1 MKKTPPPPPAAL
13 LVSYRILLG
22 IAGLLALALIGG
34 SLYALFRGPPEAAE
48 APPAGETV
56 YSGGQI
62 RAVTAG
68 PAPATVVLSIAFPYP
83 PGDREFSGELY
94 SHIEDFQA
102 QAVSYFASLSA
113 PELRQAGESA
123 VKEELLRRFNSL
135 LRLGRIEKLYFSDY
149 MILE

>member
-1 MKKTPPPPPAAL
+1 MKKTNTPPPAAL

-22 IAGLLALALIGG
+22 IAGLLALILIGG

-48 APPAGETV
+48 APAGETV

-83 PGDREFSGELY
+83 PEDREFSGELY

-102 QAVSYFASLSA
+102 QAASYFGSLSA
-113 PELRQAGESA
+113 PELRQTGEDA